1 MKELKS
7 LLCQYLR
14 TKETDFYLL
23 PAYSIDTCNKEVD
36 KLYKLSKIFS
46 KISLTKICMDYL
58 NFLFLCL
65 DSRPTSSTDFR
76 YLEDETLIVIFPSLL
91 TLMTSNCKLFHN
103 RFLLY
108 RNQSTDLLFKSMDWF
123 FYVRDLR
130 RKRGKEFDYYQNL
143 NQIKFTHKVFEICW

>member
-76 YLEDETLIVIFPSLL
+76 YLEGETLIVIFPSLL
-91 TLMTSNCKLFHN
+91 TLLTSNCKLFITG
-103 RFLLY
+103 
-108 RNQSTDLLFKSMDWF
+108 S
-123 FYVRDLR
+123 
-130 RKRGKEFDYYQNL
+130 YYIETSPLICSL
-143 NQIKFTHKVFEICW
+143 NQWTGFFMLGTSVVKEVKSLTIIRI